1 MKEILPKFIQPY
13 FPLLQGIV
21 IALAILIIGWIISK
35 IVEKAIRA
43 AFEKAKVDAALGRFL
58 GSLTRYGV
66 LAATFIAALG
76 AVGVQT
82 TSVVAIFASAGLA
95 VGLALQGSLAN
106 FASGVMILFFRPFSL
121 GDFVTIA
128 GSTGTVHD
136 IGIFNTTLLTPDNET
151 VIIGNKAVTGGT
163 IINFT
168 KEGTRRGHVDVG
180 VAYGTKIEEVIPILK
195 AAAESAELTLK
206 EPAPAVAFVGL
217 GASSIDFKVFAW
229 ANAPEWLAMKHNLL
243 VSVYGALNDANIEIP
258 FPQQVN
264 HQAPTPEA
272 KKAA

>member
-13 FPLLQGIV
+13 FPLIQGVV
-21 IALAILIIGWIISK
+21 IAIAILVIGWIISK
-35 IVEKAIRA
+35 IIEKAIRA
-43 AFEKAKVDAALGRFL
+43 AFDKAKVDAALGRFV
-58 GSLTRYGV
+58 GSLIRYAV

-121 GDFVTIA
+121 GDVITAA
-128 GSTGTVHD
+128 GSTGTVND

-151 VIIGNKAVTGGT
+151 VIIGNKAVTGST
-163 IINFT
+163 IINIT
-168 KEGTRRGHVDVG
+168 KQGTRRGHIDVG
-180 VAYGTKIEEVIPILK
+180 VAYGTKIEDVIPILK

-229 ANAPEWLAMKHNLL
+229 AKSPEWLAMKHNLL
-243 VSVYGALNDANIEIP
+243 TAVYTALNDANIEIP

-264 HQAPTPEA
+264 HQAPTPETQ
-272 KKAA
+272 KAA

>member
-1 MKEILPKFIQPY
+1 MKEILPKLIQPY
-13 FPLLQGIV
+13 FPLIQGVV
-21 IALAILIIGWIISK
+21 IALAILVIGWIISK

-43 AFEKAKVDAALGRFL
+43 AFDRAKVDAALGRFV

-121 GDFVTIA
+121 GDFITAA

-163 IINFT
+163 IVNYT
-168 KEGTRRGHVDVG
+168 KQGTRRGHVEVG
-180 VAYGTKIEEVIPILK
+180 VAYGTKVEDVIPILK
-195 AAAESAELTLK
+195 KAAEDAELTLK
-206 EPAPAVAFVGL
+206 DPAPAVAFVGL
-217 GASSIDFKVFAW
+217 GASSIDFKVLAW

-243 VSVYGALNDANIEIP
+243 VSVYGALNDADIEIP

-264 HQAPTPEA
+264 HQAPAPEE